1 MRLVHQVDNLTAEAA
16 VAMVATRMEVAD
28 SAEAEDPE
36 EVKGMAAV
44 DRNLEVA
51 EVAEVAPVP
60 GERRGAT
67 PMPLASLATLITHLT
82 KTQLLRCFPSRD

>member
-1 MRLVHQVDNLTAEAA
+1 M
-16 VAMVATRMEVAD
+16 AMVATRMEVAD

-51 EVAEVAPVP
+51 EVAPVP
-60 GERRGAT
+60 GERHGAT